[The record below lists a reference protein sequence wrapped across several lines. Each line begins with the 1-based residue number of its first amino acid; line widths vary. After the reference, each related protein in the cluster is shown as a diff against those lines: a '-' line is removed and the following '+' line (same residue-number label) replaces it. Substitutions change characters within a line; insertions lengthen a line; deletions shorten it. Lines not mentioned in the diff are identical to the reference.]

1 MRMRSALWVLLA
13 LCAVSPAQAQQFDN
27 QFMQERR
34 LLDRLNKVEGDL
46 NSLQRQVYRGG
57 ASAGNSGGAAPV
69 AGNVAQVD
77 ARVSQMEEEMRRL
90 NGRLEEIEHQNNQLN
105 KQIQQLGE
113 QMILQSA
120 KTPASD
126 VAPSTNGADTST
138 APAMDLPAGS
148 EVPLPKTS
156 ASDQYEQAFGLLRQ
170 SKFKEAESALKQFL
184 TDHGTDPLASNAYYW
199 LGETYYV
206 QKNYEQAAIQFL
218 KGYKNFPKGKK
229 APDSLLKLGMT
240 LGHMKKTKEA
250 CATFSKI
257 GKEFPDASNAIKQ
270 QVKQEAEQQKCS

>member
-1 MRMRSALWVLLA
+1 MRMRSVLWVLLA

-27 QFMQERR
+27 QFMQDRR
-34 LLDRLNKVEGDL
+34 LLDRITKMETDL

-57 ASAGNSGGAAPV
+57 STGSSGSAAPV
-69 AGNVAQVD
+69 PAGNVAQVD

-90 NGRLEEIEHQNNQLN
+90 NGRLEELEHQNNQLN

-120 KTPASD
+120 KTPATDS
-126 VAPSTNGADTST
+126 APSATDTT
-138 APAMDLPAGS
+138 AKEELNLPTGS
-148 EVPLPKTS
+148 EVTLPKTS
-156 ASDQYEQAFGLLRQ
+156 ASDQYEHAFGLLRQ
-170 SKFKEAESALKQFL
+170 SKFKEAETALKQFL
-184 TDHGTDPLASNAYYW
+184 TDYNSDPLASNAYYW

-240 LGHMKKTKEA
+240 LGHMNKTKEA

-270 QVKQEAEQQKCS
+270 QVKQEADQQKCS